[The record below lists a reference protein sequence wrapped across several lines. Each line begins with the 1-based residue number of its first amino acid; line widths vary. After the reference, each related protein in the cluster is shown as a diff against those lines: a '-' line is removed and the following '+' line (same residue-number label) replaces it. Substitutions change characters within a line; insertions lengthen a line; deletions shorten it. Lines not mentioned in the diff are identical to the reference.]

1 MTSTAR
7 LDGLTIMITGAN
19 RGLGAALVTEALSR
33 GARQVYAGTR
43 HPLPYVD
50 PRVTALQLDLTDAS
64 DIAAAAAE
72 VDELDVLINNAGILR
87 FDDLTDRASVDEHLA
102 VNVFGPHALT
112 QALLPRL
119 IDARGRIVNV
129 LSIAALAPLPVTPAY
144 SMSKAAAFSMTQS
157 LRALLTPTGVRVHA
171 VLAGPIDTD
180 MIRDVE
186 VPKTPPAEVARA
198 ILDGML
204 DGREEIFPDPMS
216 AAIAAAWDGSASKAL
231 EQANARYLDRAG

>member
-102 VNVFGPHALT
+102 VNVFGPS
-112 QALLPRL
+112 
-119 IDARGRIVNV
+119 GR
-129 LSIAALAPLPVTPAY
+129 T
-144 SMSKAAAFSMTQS
+144 
-157 LRALLTPTGVRVHA
+157 
-171 VLAGPIDTD
+171 
-180 MIRDVE
+180 
-186 VPKTPPAEVARA
+186 
-198 ILDGML
+198 
-204 DGREEIFPDPMS
+204 S
-216 AAIAAAWDGSASKAL
+216 AAMM
-231 EQANARYLDRAG
+231 